1 MFLASHPP
9 QLFRRKVNK
18 LCALRLEDC
27 EQQVQIANLC
37 YKFSL
42 HERGLSADWKAE
54 REARSPSHLQVD
66 VWAFRK
72 MAAALHA
79 DPLNRPSPKL

>member
-1 MFLASHPP
+1 M
-9 QLFRRKVNK
+9 R
-18 LCALRLEDC
+18 LRLEDC

-42 HERGLSADWKAE
+42 HERGFSADWKAE

-72 MAAALHA
+72 WPPPWHA
-79 DPLNRPSPKL
+79 DPLNRPSPNSESTELHSLAMLQTLFASC